1 MIFLSHSWQ
10 NKPVAHKVVEALAT
24 ERLPC
29 WLDEQQLDYGAE
41 LRASLRFAISQSDIY
56 LYLVSDAA
64 NNSAWVRDELEYAVG
79 LEFEKKL
86 KIVVP
91 VRVADNED
99 ELPPLLSGRYC
110 ATLDP
115 TSGGAGLLAHNLT
128 KISGCARIPENCRLS
143 ATVRLD
149 KHRLVHTLTQARD
162 FPTDSEIRAL
172 LLDDQYKTLDSLYW
186 KVAEVRF
193 PSVQG
198 PPQELTNIAQIVAE
212 IHRQSRSIIQ
222 EARLICRRFS
232 TINSTDDYHQYFDAG
247 HERALRVMLHR
258 LQWNTTY
265 LRSLREGEILGED
278 FVNARRLPEPFN
290 GHGCDFVS
298 EGQLLGSFKVPEGSH
313 PFSPNMTDLI
323 PWGLTSPFA
332 DMLPSDVGT
341 AVGEILALRFMNQ
354 SLPSAE
360 MHSPELLKYG
370 LAKTNPDGWHR
381 YGRAESR

>member
-10 NKPVAHKVVEALAT
+10 NKPAAHKVVEALAT

-41 LRASLRFAISQSDIY
+41 LRASLRSAISQSDIY
-56 LYLVSDAA
+56 LYLVSHAA

-99 ELPPLLSGRYC
+99 ELPPLLSGRFC

-128 KISGCARIPENCRLS
+128 KISGCDRIPENCRLS

-149 KHRLVHTLTQARD
+149 KHRLIHTLAEARD
-162 FPTDSEIRAL
+162 FPTGSVIHAL
-172 LLDDQYKTLDSLYW
+172 LLDDQYEALESLYW
-186 KVAEVRF
+186 NVAEVRF
-193 PSVQG
+193 PFVQG
-198 PPQELTNIAQIVAE
+198 APQELTDITQLVAD

-222 EARLICRRFS
+222 ETQLISRRFLATKS
-232 TINSTDDYHQYFDAG
+232 KDDYQQYFDTG

-258 LQWNTTY
+258 LQWNTMY
-265 LRSLREGEILGED
+265 LRSLRDGEKLDED
-278 FVNARRLPEPFN
+278 FVNARHLPEPFD
-290 GHGCDFVS
+290 GHQCDFVS
-298 EGQLLGSFKVPEGSH
+298 GDQKLGSVRVPQHGH
-313 PFSPNMTDLI
+313 PFSQNMKDLV
-323 PWGLTSPFA
+323 PWVLTSPFA
-332 DMLPSDVGT
+332 DMFPSEVGT
-341 AVGEILALRFMNQ
+341 AVGEIIARRFMNQ

-360 MHSPELLKYG
+360 MPSPASLRYG
-370 LAKTNPDGWHR
+370 L
-381 YGRAESR
+381 S